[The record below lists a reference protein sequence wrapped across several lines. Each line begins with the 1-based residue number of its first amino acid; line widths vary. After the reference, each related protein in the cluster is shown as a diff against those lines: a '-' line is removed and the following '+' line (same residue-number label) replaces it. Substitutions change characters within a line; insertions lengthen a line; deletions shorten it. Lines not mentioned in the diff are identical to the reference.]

1 MSGQT
6 SEQNPEAPSVQGE
19 KETTQT
25 QTQSQ
30 QQPPVIQEQ
39 ATSDQ
44 PQVRGGKPAPKP
56 IEALPIPEGAQL
68 GAITEAQ
75 YLPLPTGGMR
85 ALAIQLYPDDRQDTE
100 KMQQHVQALFLMNRD
115 VVRDVDS
122 HQVGAFVRVK

>member
-1 MSGQT
+1 MSGNT

-30 QQPPVIQEQ
+30 QQPPVMQEQ

-44 PQVRGGKPAPKP
+44 PQVRGGKAAPEDKQD
-56 IEALPIPEGAQL
+56 IPIPPGATPGPLEQ
-68 GAITEAQ
+68 AQ
-75 YLPLPTGGMR
+75 WLPLPVGGMR
-85 ALAIQLYPDDRQDTE
+85 ALVIQLHPDDRNDAA
-100 KMQQHVQALFLMNRD
+100 KMQEHLDNLFLMNRD

-122 HQVGAFVRVK
+122 HQVGAQVRIK